1 MGLSIGTL
9 FPLRWRLW
17 LGRLLFKPLESNVT
31 RISLHRVIKG
41 PVHPPEVE
49 AMQYVAS
56 HTTIPIPK
64 VYKVHTLGNSIFI
77 EMAYI
82 RGEPLSHAWRTLT
95 SDQKKTI
102 FADIKQYVSI
112 LRELPP
118 PKEDLVSS
126 AFQNPAQD
134 GRIGS
139 RFFGPMNHGEFH
151 RLTRRHPFGEVP
163 AWALGH
169 EVEKVHTSTYRTH
182 FTHADLAPRN
192 IIVRGGRV
200 AAIIDW
206 AYSGWYP
213 EYWEFTRA
221 HYTGF
226 TDEDYF
232 EYFRSALPCYDL
244 ELAAEQSLWSKVEE
258 PGTHTILSRGEEHH
272 ENPGSTPSAAW
283 MEARAGRQLTDLW
296 SLESRLCSTARAD
309 QSCLKP

>member
-17 LGRLLFKPLESNVT
+17 LGRLLFKPLESDVT
-31 RISLHRVIKG
+31 RISLHRVVKG

-64 VYKVHTLGNSIFI
+64 IYKVHTLGNSIFI

-82 RGEPLSHAWRTLT
+82 RGEPLSRAWRTLAP
-95 SDQKKTI
+95 DQKKTI

-112 LRELPP
+112 LRQLPP

-126 AFQNPAQD
+126 ALQNPTHDSRVGA
-134 GRIGS
+134 
-139 RFFGPMNHGEFH
+139 RFFGPMNQREFH
-151 RLTRRHPFGEVP
+151 SLLRRNLIMEEVTRFFGKE
-163 AWALGH
+163 A
-169 EVEKVHTSTYRTH
+169 EKLHTSTYRTH
-182 FTHADLAPRN
+182 FTHGDLVPRN

-213 EYWEFTRA
+213 EYWEFTKA
-221 HYTGF
+221 HYAHLSS
-226 TDEDYF
+226 EDWL
-232 EYFRSALPCYDL
+232 EHLRLAVPCYED
-244 ELAAEQSLWSKVEE
+244 ELVAEKNLWSRIEE
-258 PGTHTILSRGEEHH
+258 PGTRATWIRGEGERF
-272 ENPGSTPSAAW
+272 ENPGSMPSAAW

-296 SLESRLCSTARAD
+296 SLEGRLCSHEPAD
-309 QSCLKP
+309 QMV

>member
-17 LGRLLFKPLESNVT
+17 LGRQLFKPLDSNVT
-31 RISLHRVIKG
+31 RVSLHRVIKG

-64 VYKVHTLGNSIFI
+64 LYKVHTLDNSIFI
-77 EMAYI
+77 EMAYV
-82 RGEPLSHAWRTLT
+82 RGDTLSQLWVRDRLTL
-95 SDQKKTI
+95 DEKKTI
-102 FADIKQYVSI
+102 FADVKQYFSI
-112 LRELPP
+112 LRELAP
-118 PKEDLVSS
+118 PKDDLVSS
-126 AFQNPAQD
+126 AFQNPAYD

-139 RFFGPMNHGEFH
+139 RFFGPMNHHEFH

-163 AWALGH
+163 ASALGH

-192 IIVRGGRV
+192 IIVRDGRV

-226 TDEDYF
+226 THEDWF
-232 EYFRSALPCYDL
+232 DLLCSAFPCYDL
-244 ELAAEQSLWSKVEE
+244 ELAAEQSLWSKIEE
-258 PGTHTILSRGEEHH
+258 PGTPTVLSSGEESY
-272 ENPGSTPSAAW
+272 ENPGSEPSAAW

-296 SLESRLCSTARAD
+296 SLESRLCSKAPAD
-309 QSCLKP
+309 QMV